1 MAGTMG
7 VALCPARLRL
17 ISESASSCCGCE
29 CAEKKMKTV
38 FALSTEKCN
47 GHCLVWFSCVCFRK
61 CQHQS
66 ISHTKTSVQ
75 VFLHFESFYILEIHV
90 KLPCKSCIECR
101 KGSTQNGLSK
111 EKASVARFYVKPL
124 SQRGKIKNALMLYL
138 FNILRVQLTYHPTNQ
153 LPFKLPAE
161 PTQPTYL
168 YTEPAIQ
175 HTVTGLQM
183 GEDSAF
189 LKPSLLQDLYMELL
203 RFPKEHLAFY
213 I

>member
-1 MAGTMG
+1 MDT
-7 VALCPARLRL
+7 
-17 ISESASSCCGCE
+17 
-29 CAEKKMKTV
+29 
-38 FALSTEKCN
+38 ALSGSVVYVSGN
-47 GHCLVWFSCVCFRK
+47 V
-61 CQHQS
+61 S
-66 ISHTKTSVQ
+66 ISQYHTRRPVYRFFFTLKV
-75 VFLHFESFYILEIHV
+75 FYILEIHV

-153 LPFKLPAE
+153 LP
-161 PTQPTYL
+161 TQPTYL